1 MLRDWFTSMN
11 ITEKIFVSIKNIA
24 KAMHVKF
31 IPALFFLLYSIQID
45 AQTKFPDQFKA
56 NINYH
61 SGFILPEYKFLTLI
75 ANDYVRSL
83 DVSVSKETNG
93 KNIWEQLYNYPEYGI
108 SLFYS
113 TLGNNQVLG
122 KEFALTY
129 FFKLYLPSKNR
140 LRFYNRTGIGISYVN
155 RIFNLEDNYMN
166 VAVASHMNIH
176 FNFRIGTN
184 YQLSDKME
192 LNAGISF
199 DHLSDANIK
208 APNLGIN
215 YLTAFAGISYRM
227 GTKPDKQFHEI
238 KPQTK
243 KNSVELFTSIGGK
256 RLRSL
261 ASRYFITSSVSL
273 EFKREL
279 SYVFHFGAGMD
290 LFYDSSVESV
300 RIENDQDYRRIYD
313 LQSGIHFSQTLVF
326 NRFSLSLQEGIY
338 LLMTDH
344 KDNHLI
350 YNRGII
356 QYRLSDKFAV
366 RLAMKSHLYVLDYPE
381 IGIGLKL

>member
-1 MLRDWFTSMN
+1 MDILLN
-11 ITEKIFVSIKNIA
+11 IKDTIKNKHI
-24 KAMHVKF
+24 KYFTV
-31 IPALFFLLYSIQID
+31 LFFLLYCILAD
-45 AQTKFPDQFKA
+45 AQTKFTGPYKTT
-56 NINYH
+56 INYH
-61 SGFILPEYKFLTLI
+61 TGFILPEYKFLTLI
-75 ANDYVRSL
+75 TNDYVRSL

-140 LRFYNRTGIGISYVN
+140 LRLYNRTGIGISYVS
-155 RIFNLEDNYMN
+155 RIFNLEDNFMN

-176 FNFRIGTN
+176 FNFRIGAN

-215 YLTAFAGISYRM
+215 YITAFGGIGYNI
-227 GTKPDKQFHEI
+227 GTTTE
-238 KPQTK
+238 K
-243 KNSVELFTSIGGK
+243 KLLVISPHLKRNYIELYTSIGGK

-273 EFKREL
+273 DINREL
-279 SYVFHFGAGMD
+279 TYAFQLGGGID
-290 LFYDSSVESV
+290 LFYDSSVEPA
-300 RIENDQDYRRIYD
+300 IKENGGFYKRIYD
-313 LQSGIHFSQTLVF
+313 YQTGIHLSQSLVF
-326 NRFSLSLQEGIY
+326 NRIMITLQEGIY
-338 LLMTDH
+338 LLLPDH
-344 KDNHLI
+344 KDNYLI

-356 QYRLSDKFAV
+356 QYSTKR
-366 RLAMKSHLYVLDYPE
+366 Y
-381 IGIGLKL
+381 I